1 MNNPFKEDK
10 VGKAKEEAREFW
22 QIKEK
27 DGEIWITY
35 SGAPVIPESMLKKPA
50 LETLIEIRELYVKS
64 KSVLQNAE
72 T

>member
-10 VGKAKEEAREFW
+10 IGKAKEEAREFW
-22 QIKEK
+22 QLREK

-35 SGAPVIPESMLKKPA
+35 NGSPVIPESMLKKPA
-50 LETLIEIRELYVKS
+50 LETLKEIRELYVKS

-72 T
+72 A

>member
-22 QIKEK
+22 QLKEK

-35 SGAPVIPESMLKKPA
+35 NGAPVIPESMLKKPA
-50 LETLIEIRELYVKS
+50 LETLLEIRELYVKS

>member
-10 VGKAKEEAREFW
+10 IAKSKEEARDFW
-22 QIKEK
+22 QLREK

-35 SGAPVIPESMLKKPA
+35 NGAPVIPESMLKKPA
-50 LETLIEIRELYVKS
+50 LETLKEIRELYVKS

-72 T
+72 A

>member
-10 VGKAKEEAREFW
+10 VGKAKEEARDFW
-22 QIKEK
+22 QLREK

-35 SGAPVIPESMLKKPA
+35 NGAPVIPESMLKKPA
-50 LETLIEIRELYVKS
+50 LETLKEIRELYVKS

-72 T
+72 A

>member
-10 VGKAKEEAREFW
+10 VAKAKEEAEEFF

-27 DGEIWITY
+27 TGEIWITY
-35 SGAPVIPESMLKKPA
+35 NGFPVVPESLLKESA
-50 LETLIEIRELYVKS
+50 LDTLLKVRELYVKS

>member
-10 VGKAKEEAREFW
+10 IGKAKEEAEEFF

-27 DGEIWITY
+27 AGEIWLTY
-35 SGAPVIPESMLKKPA
+35 NGFPVVPESLLKESA
-50 LETLIEIRELYVKS
+50 LETLLKVRELYVKS
-64 KSVLQNAE
+64 KNVIANAE